1 MEKEE
6 WKMGREG
13 VEERESLGASGVE
26 DEGEEWGRRREWGK
40 GRMRRL
46 VCGNSSFEWDIFLVL
61 F

>member
-1 MEKEE
+1 
-6 WKMGREG
+6 MGREG